1 MPSGNGADP
10 RVPWDPARFGEAGAA
25 AGPWDAV
32 VVGAGHNGLVCAAY
46 LARAGWR
53 VLVCDRRPT
62 IGGQVG
68 TAEIAPG
75 FRAPALAHTVGRLRP
90 SVVRELR
97 LRDHGLSLVAPD
109 IRAFVPG
116 DDGRAIRLWSDADRT
131 AEELRE
137 RSVHDAERY
146 VAFDRLTRVLG
157 RFMGELAMTVPPDI
171 AAPSLGD
178 ALAGLRLGRS
188 FRGLGRGDAR
198 TLLRVLPMAVA
209 DFVAEAF
216 ADDGLRAAIAARGVL
231 LTAMGPWSAGTAGV
245 LLADGAGNDGGAAG
259 QTVFVRGGPAALA
272 DALGSA
278 LRASGGTIRTDADVT
293 SVLERDG
300 RVSGVVLGSGEE
312 VHARIVVAAIDP
324 KRLLTGLVD
333 PVTLG
338 PGLRWRASN
347 IRTPGTV
354 AKVNLALVG
363 LPRFRGAAGEPERLL
378 RGRILVAPGIDA
390 LECAFDDGK

>member
-1 MPSGNGADP
+1 MPAGNGAN
-10 RVPWDPARFGEAGAA
+10 REAAGVGETGAA
-25 AGPWDAV
+25 GVGETGAAGVGETGASGEPWDAV

-46 LARAGWR
+46 LARAGW
-53 VLVCDRRPT
+53 
-62 IGGQVG
+62 
-68 TAEIAPG
+68 EIAPG

-97 LRDHGLSLVAPD
+97 LRDHGLSLVAPE

-116 DDGRAIRLWSDADRT
+116 DDGSAIRLWADAERT

-146 VAFDRLTRVLG
+146 VAFDRLTRALG
-157 RFMGELAMTVPPDI
+157 RFMGELATTVPPDI

-216 ADDGLRAAIAARGVL
+216 TDDGLRGAIATRGVL

-259 QTVFVRGGPAALA
+259 QSVHVRGGPAALA
-272 DALGSA
+272 DALGAA
-278 LRASGGTIRTDADVT
+278 LRASGGTIRTDADVA

-300 RVSGVVLGSGEE
+300 R
-312 VHARIVVAAIDP
+312 
-324 KRLLTGLVD
+324 
-333 PVTLG
+333 
-338 PGLRWRASN
+338 ASPRS
-347 IRTPGTV
+347 IRS
-354 AKVNLALVG
+354 A
-363 LPRFRGAAGEPERLL
+363 
-378 RGRILVAPGIDA
+378 
-390 LECAFDDGK
+390 C